1 MVKNSRAE
9 TLWNFKFQTHEQL
22 LTNRPDTAVAD
33 EKQRRPAVTDV
44 VIPAENNIRKK
55 EHEKTEK

>member
-1 MVKNSRAE
+1 MVENSRAE
-9 TLWNFKFQTHEQL
+9 TLWKFNFQTHEQL

-44 VIPAENNIRKK
+44 GNPS
-55 EHEKTEK
+55 